1 MPFEPTHI
9 IKRPIITEKSTNE
22 ASDEIPRGKNAGL
35 PINRYTFEVDM
46 RARKG
51 EIAKAIESIY
61 NVRVER
67 VSTMVRKGQY
77 FRNKFGPGKTSNWKK
92 AVVQIHR
99 EDRIDLF

>member
-1 MPFEPTHI
+1 MPLEPTHI
-9 IKRPIITEKSTNE
+9 IKRPIITEKSTGE
-22 ASDEIPRGKNAGL
+22 ASDEIPTGKNAGQ

-61 NVRVER
+61 NVRVAK
-67 VSTMVRKGQY
+67 VNTQVRKGQY
-77 FRNKFGPGKTSNWKK
+77 FRTRFGQGKTSEWKK
-92 AVVQIHR
+92 ALVTLHP